1 VPSSAASIEEAAA
14 AMEASRAGA
23 GKPDGDED
31 RVTPLE
37 LFFDLVFVF
46 AVTQVTQLIA
56 DRPTWTGLGQ
66 AMILLALV
74 WWTWAAYAWLT
85 DALDTD
91 QDWVRVVMFGAMVA
105 MFVAS
110 LAIPGAFGDQGL
122 LFAAAYTAVRVAH
135 IVLFGLTK
143 DATVTQAARALI
155 PSVSVACGLV
165 AAASFLDGAAQ
176 GAVFLTAI
184 GIDYVGGGRGI
195 ERWTLHPGY
204 FAERHGLVMIVA
216 LGESIVATGIGAGG
230 TDLGGGEIAAGALA
244 IALAATMWWAYFD
257 VVALVAE
264 QRLRDAAP
272 GRAQNA
278 LARDAYS
285 YLHLVFI
292 AAIVLV
298 ALGSKK
304 VIGHVDDPLELV
316 PAVALCGG
324 VALYLLGHVAF
335 RLRTI
340 GTLNRQRL
348 VVAMAAAGLI
358 PAAVAVEAL
367 VSLALVAAL
376 MGGLIAYEATRFRE
390 TRARVRARA
399 RG

>member
-1 VPSSAASIEEAAA
+1 
-14 AMEASRAGA
+14 MEASRASAREPTGE
-23 GKPDGDED
+23 ED

-56 DRPTWTGLGQ
+56 DRPTWVGLAQ
-66 AMILLALV
+66 ALILLALV
-74 WWTWAAYAWLT
+74 WWAWAAYAWLT
-85 DALDTD
+85 NMLDTD
-91 QDWVRVVMFGAMVA
+91 QDRVRVVMFAAMVA
-105 MFVAS
+105 MFVVS
-110 LAIPGAFGDQGL
+110 LTIPGAFGGQGL
-122 LFAAAYTAVRVAH
+122 LFALAYTAVRVAH
-135 IVLFGLTK
+135 VLLFALTGEASIK
-143 DATVTQAARALI
+143 QAARALV
-155 PSVSVACGLV
+155 PSVAVACGLV
-165 AAASFLDGAAQ
+165 VAASFLDGVAQ
-176 GAVFLTAI
+176 GAVFLVAI
-184 GIDYVGGGRGI
+184 AIDYAGGGRGI
-195 ERWTLHPGY
+195 DRWTLHPGY

-216 LGESIVATGIGAGG
+216 FGESIVATGIGAGE
-230 TDLGGGEIAAGALA
+230 TDLGAGEIVAGALA
-244 IALAATMWWAYFD
+244 IALAAAMWWAYSA

-264 QRLRDAAP
+264 QRLREAAP
-272 GRAQNA
+272 GLEQNG

-324 VALYLLGHVAF
+324 AALYLLGHVAF
-335 RLRTI
+335 RLRTL

-348 VVAMAAAGLI
+348 VVGVAAAGLI
-358 PAAVAVEAL
+358 PVAVG
-367 VSLALVAAL
+367 VDALVALAL
-376 MGGLIAYEATRFRE
+376 TTALLCGLIAYEATRFRE

-399 RG
+399 RA